1 MGPMPTT
8 SPGAAGANPFDQ
20 ARIAARELVRLTGAE
35 HHDALVV
42 LGTGLTPAAELLGAD
57 GPPVDLTALPW
68 FARFTGPGH
77 RPEAWSVDLGGTR
90 TLVVAGRLHYYEG
103 RSPAEVVHTVRTA
116 IAAGA
121 RTVVLTCS
129 AGAVSGRFAV
139 GDVVAVADHLNMTG
153 QSPLVGVRSE
163 PPLGSC
169 HVDMTDAWSPRL
181 RAAARAVRPVDE
193 GVYAQVTGPQLE
205 TPTEVRMLA
214 ALGADLVGMSTV
226 PEAIAARHLG
236 AEVLGLA
243 VVTNAAAG
251 TVAGPVALD
260 TIVET
265 AAASVD
271 AVAELV
277 RGVLRSLSPAGPGTD
292 GDAGGG
298 AERGREPPQARPSPA
313 PTAAR
318 GVAGTE

>member
-1 MGPMPTT
+1 MPTT
-8 SPGAAGANPFDQ
+8 SPGAPGANPFEQ

-42 LGTGLTPAAELLGAD
+42 LGTGLVNAAERLGAS

-77 RPEAWSVDLGGTR
+77 RPEAWSVVIGEVR

-103 RSPAEVVHTVRTA
+103 RSAAEVVHTVRTA
-116 IAAGA
+116 IATGA

-129 AGAVSGRFAV
+129 AGAISGRFAV
-139 GDVVAVADHLNMTG
+139 GDVVAIADHLNMTG
-153 QSPLVGVRSE
+153 QSPLIGVRAE
-163 PPLGSC
+163 PPLRSC

-181 RAAARAVRPVDE
+181 RAAAQAVRTIDE
-193 GVYAQVTGPQLE
+193 GVYAQVPGPQLE
-205 TPTEVRMLA
+205 TPAEVRMLA

-226 PEAIAARHLG
+226 PEAIAARHLD

-251 TVAGPVALD
+251 TLPGALAVD
-260 TIVET
+260 DIVH
-265 AAASVD
+265 AAEASVES
-271 AVAELV
+271 VAAIV
-277 RGVLRSLSPAGPGTD
+277 DGVLRSLSPSVEATPISD
-292 GDAGGG
+292 D
-298 AERGREPPQARPSPA
+298 
-313 PTAAR
+313 
-318 GVAGTE
+318 